1 MKNVKNHIGTVPIIY
16 FLVIKPVFS
25 EDLMIIL
32 KADVISS
39 NFITVLYVPDV

>member
-1 MKNVKNHIGTVPIIY
+1 MKNMTNHIRTVPIIY
-16 FLVIKPVFS
+16 FLVIKLVFW
-25 EDLMIIL
+25 EDLMVIL